1 MTPQDGPTESRLSPA
16 RLFAAAVAFMIGL
29 HLLVPGAQVLVAPWT
44 WLGVAP
50 AVAGLGL
57 FLWADA
63 AFRRHG
69 VPSGI
74 AGNAWAAAIF
84 KQVKVTNGNS
94 AGHPVLIADG
104 PFRFSRHPMYL
115 GMALAVLALGLVFG
129 SATPF
134 LVVVLFPAIV
144 DRLRIAP
151 EEAVLEAT
159 FGADWRAYAS
169 RVRRWI

>member
-1 MTPQDGPTESRLSPA
+1 MTPQDGPTESRLNPA

-57 FLWADA
+57 FLWTDA

-69 VPSGI
+69 VASGI
-74 AGNAWAAAIF
+74 TGNAWAAAIF
-84 KQVKVTNGNS
+84 KQVKVADGKS
-94 AGHPVLIADG
+94 AGRAALIADG
-104 PFRFSRHPMYL
+104 PFRLSRHPMYL
-115 GMALAVLALGLVFG
+115 GMALVVLGLGLVFG

-134 LVVVLFPAIV
+134 LVVAVFPAIV
-144 DRLRIAP
+144 DRLHIAP
-151 EEAVLEAT
+151 EEAALEAA